1 MHLLAA
7 LSHQPERNYAQIEKE
22 MLAVCFGLE
31 KFYHYTYGRRVTV
44 ITDHKPLESI
54 VLKPLLKA
62 PKRLQSLLLRT
73 QKYDYSVMFKSGK
86 SIPVADA
93 LSRSPLSDPN
103 EPEFVN
109 DNIAFIAIKDD
120 RLSRD
125 QICNRTR

>member
-1 MHLLAA
+1 MGNIAC
-7 LSHQPERNYAQIEKE
+7 YAQIEKE

-31 KFYHYTYGRRVTV
+31 KFHHYTYGRRVTV

-54 VLKPLLKA
+54 VLKPLSKA

-103 EPEFVN
+103 EP
-109 DNIAFIAIKDD
+109 
-120 RLSRD
+120 
-125 QICNRTR
+125 